1 MKDSEIIFRPLLPE
15 EIEIRPAR
23 ITDKSVTL
31 LLYTRARACMKLLDE
46 AVGPFGWERE
56 HVVVDGNL
64 YCKVSVYDPNN
75 RRWVSKMDV
84 GTESYMEKE
93 KGESSDSFK
102 RACVNWGIGRELYTA
117 PVIRVSRDD
126 IKIGEQD
133 GKTYIRGDLYVSNI
147 EYVDGVID
155 LLEITQNVNNEATI
169 IWQRKHLST
178 ADGYPKP
185 PVMIA
190 TLQNL
195 FSDER
200 EDVQA
205 WLQKM
210 YGVSHY
216 GELTDVQLKV
226 IYNKKCGEQR

>member
-1 MKDSEIIFRPLLPE
+1 MNRTERKQNVKDSEIIFRPLLPE
-15 EIEIRPAR
+15 EIEIRPAK

-117 PVIRVSRDD
+117 PVIRVSRDG
-126 IKIGEQD
+126 IKIGE
-133 GKTYIRGDLYVSNI
+133 
-147 EYVDGVID
+147 
-155 LLEITQNVNNEATI
+155 
-169 IWQRKHLST
+169 
-178 ADGYPKP
+178 
-185 PVMIA
+185 
-190 TLQNL
+190 
-195 FSDER
+195 
-200 EDVQA
+200 
-205 WLQKM
+205 
-210 YGVSHY
+210 
-216 GELTDVQLKV
+216 
-226 IYNKKCGEQR
+226 